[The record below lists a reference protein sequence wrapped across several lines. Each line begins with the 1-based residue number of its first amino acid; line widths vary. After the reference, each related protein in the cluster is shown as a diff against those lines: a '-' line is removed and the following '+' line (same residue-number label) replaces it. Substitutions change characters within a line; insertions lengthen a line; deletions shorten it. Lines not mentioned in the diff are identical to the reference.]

1 MHQFILY
8 VTSFSCNL
16 VVFFNI
22 SLSPHVFIG
31 FGCIAMCICC
41 ILCNLQSNTMCI
53 VLYWYIESCRIS
65 SLKWRKGLLC
75 TYLTYDSEQDSVLE
89 GRPFNK
95 EHREPDCDDIDIN
108 IMMKRIMLMVL
119 ILISIL

>member
-1 MHQFILY
+1 
-8 VTSFSCNL
+8 
-16 VVFFNI
+16 
-22 SLSPHVFIG
+22 
-31 FGCIAMCICC
+31 MCICC

-108 IMMKRIMLMVL
+108 IRMKR
-119 ILISIL
+119 